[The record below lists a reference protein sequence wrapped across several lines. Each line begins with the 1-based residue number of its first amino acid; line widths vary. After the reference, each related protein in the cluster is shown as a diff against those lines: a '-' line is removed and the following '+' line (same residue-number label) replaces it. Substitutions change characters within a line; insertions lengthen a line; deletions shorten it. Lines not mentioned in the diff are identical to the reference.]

1 MCLRCLCF
9 LPYKSESCRGALQ
22 MSSFPF
28 SSPCLLSCSIR
39 LSLHH
44 KHHVVKSLCRH
55 CPFLLVEKRSS
66 CFMVAWRLQ
75 SCLLPGLLQ
84 CSQQSAW
91 LQGQAQWLSSAS
103 TLTLQHLFP
112 SPHKPE
118 HRTSSKVS
126 AKNHLA
132 RLSFSLKNE
141 LCFTFPLSCWEN
153 VKSG

>member
-1 MCLRCLCF
+1 
-9 LPYKSESCRGALQ
+9 

-39 LSLHH
+39 LSLHQ
-44 KHHVVKSLCRH
+44 KHHVVKSLCRDTALF
-55 CPFLLVEKRSS
+55 FLWKKGAPVLWWPGGCRAACCQGSS
-66 CFMVAWRLQ
+66 NALSNQPGSRDRL
-75 SCLLPGLLQ
+75 SGF
-84 CSQQSAW
+84 
-91 LQGQAQWLSSAS
+91 SSAS

-118 HRTSSKVS
+118 HSTSSKVS